1 MRGTPCE
8 AGKLLAWLTEVL
20 EQAEGVDVDVV
31 VTDAP
36 GSRSSVHI
44 TLHDVPG
51 PLAGL
56 GIEPSS
62 SGPRGASDAS

>member
-1 MRGTPCE
+1 MKGRPCE

-20 EQAEGVDVDVV
+20 KEADGVDVDVV
-31 VTDAP
+31 VTDAN

-51 PLAGL
+51 PLAGFAL
-56 GIEPSS
+56 ERRS
-62 SGPRGASDAS
+62 SG